1 MTGGKKKLEQER
13 QTWAKEVDS
22 LKSERES
29 LKEERAKQ
37 AAEIVRLQEQHTKA
51 GEVERLK
58 EEERGRQ
65 EAEIARLTQAR
76 DSEPPAFREG
86 STSHRLFYLLICKD
100 GKIPSSGKCKF
111 VRGRLLNARPHSGLR

>member
-1 MTGGKKKLEQER
+1 MGSGMSVMTGGKKKLDQER

-37 AAEIVRLQEQHTKA
+37 AAEISRLQELQTKA

-76 DSEPPAFREG
+76 DVEPPSSASVYLG
-86 STSHRLFYLLICKD
+86 SGFM
-100 GKIPSSGKCKF
+100 
-111 VRGRLLNARPHSGLR
+111 V